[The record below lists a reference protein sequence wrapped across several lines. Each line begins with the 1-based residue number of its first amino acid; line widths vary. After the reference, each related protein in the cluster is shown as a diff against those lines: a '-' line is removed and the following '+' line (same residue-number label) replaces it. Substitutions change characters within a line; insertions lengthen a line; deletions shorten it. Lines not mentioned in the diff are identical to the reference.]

1 MNTEPENKN
10 GHAGQPSLGAKAK
23 GAMLAAACGDA
34 LGWPQEMGGHRN
46 TGTLH
51 PAPVLLAW
59 NRRTGARFHN
69 HVEKVRAGDYSDDTQ
84 LILSTA
90 RSLRYSTDWIRQF
103 SLCELPAWLSYERG
117 GGRATKASAESWL
130 KGLPPWEEKD
140 ASRYFD
146 AGGNGVAMRILP
158 HCVVAA
164 KDPVFSKAAKAI
176 IANGVTTHGHPRALV
191 GALAYGYV
199 LWYALRSEGTLPYGA
214 LVTSAISDVEQ
225 WSGFPAHD
233 EDFAGW
239 IRAREKT
246 LKTAIDADWH
256 SAVQEQ
262 VALLQIAATAMKKG
276 ALSVDDQTLDELGC
290 FDKRHGAAGT
300 RTAAAA
306 IFLASRYA
314 ADPMNGLL
322 LSAFAAG
329 TDTDTL
335 ASMTGGILGAIAGQE
350 WLGTLA
356 RNVQDDQYLLAV
368 IDSLL
373 SGESRAVVPVAS
385 RSSLSKQSLV
395 ASLENQAIG
404 QNVKLPDGRRA
415 EILERITHDPGA
427 FSWRLRCEDGQ
438 TLYVKRLGKNA
449 NAHQPAQGGHD
460 LFEKP
465 EAQTMRGLPRI
476 GAKIY
481 VADVSRVRDFYEK
494 VLGFEV
500 KPSNGFVSVGGIL
513 AIFPLQSA
521 DSSAPQLQEFLK
533 RRAILWIEPPDFAQA
548 YREVKACGVT
558 IITSLD
564 SGADQN
570 CFRCLDPAG
579 NLVEVYKHK
588 VVQKTA
594 DSTSDGKQIKTP
606 AFTGRNKVGTTW
618 SPEEEQQLRK
628 AFATHKPI
636 TEIAATHGRTAA
648 AITARLA
655 KLGLVT

>member
-1 MNTEPENKN
+1 MSSELQDKN
-10 GHAGQPSLGAKAK
+10 GSDGQLGLRAKAK
-23 GAMLAAACGDA
+23 GALLAAACGDA
-34 LGWPQEMGGHRN
+34 MGWPQEMGGRRN
-46 TGTLH
+46 TAPMH
-51 PAPVLLAW
+51 PQPELLAW
-59 NRRTGARFHN
+59 NRRTGSRFHN

-84 LILSTA
+84 LILATA
-90 RSLRYSTDWIRQF
+90 RSLQYSTDWMRQF

-117 GGRATKASAESWL
+117 GGRATKTSAESWL
-130 KGLPPWEEKD
+130 KGLQPWEDKE
-140 ASRYFD
+140 AGRYFD

-158 HCVVAA
+158 HSILAA
-164 KDPVFSKAAKAI
+164 KDPAFSRAAKAI
-176 IANGVTTHGHPRALV
+176 IANGITTHGHPRALV

-199 LWYALRSEGTLPYGA
+199 LWYAMRSEGTLPYGA
-214 LVTSAISDVEQ
+214 LVTAAIADAEE
-225 WSGFPAHD
+225 WSTVPAHD
-233 EDFAGW
+233 EESAGW
-239 IRAREKT
+239 IRAREKV
-246 LKTAIDADWH
+246 LKTALDADWR

-262 VALLQIAATAMKKG
+262 LALLQIAATAMKKG
-276 ALSVDDQTLDELGC
+276 ALSVDEQTLDEMGC
-290 FDKRHGAAGT
+290 FDKRYGAAGT

-350 WLGTLA
+350 WLGPLA
-356 RNVQDDQYLLAV
+356 RQVQDSQYLSAV

-385 RSSLSKQSLV
+385 QSSLSKQSLV

-415 EILERITHDPGA
+415 EILERISHDPGA

-494 VLGFEV
+494 VLGFEI
-500 KPSNGFVSVGGIL
+500 KPSTGFVSVGGIL

-533 RRAILWIEPPDFAQA
+533 RRAILWVEPPDFMQA
-548 YREVKACGVT
+548 YREVKNRGVT
-558 IITSLD
+558 IVTDLGNESD
-564 SGADQN
+564 EN

-579 NLVEVYKHK
+579 NLVEVYRHK
-588 VVQKTA
+588 VAQKTA
-594 DSTSDGKQIKTP
+594 TNTP
-606 AFTGRNKVGTTW
+606 TGSQSRTLSSTGRNKVGVAW
-618 SPEEEQQLRK
+618 SSAEEQQLRDE
-628 AFATHKPI
+628 FAAHKPLP
-636 TEIAATHGRTAA
+636 EIASAHGRTHG
-648 AITARLA
+648 AISARLV
-655 KLGLVT
+655 KLQLLK